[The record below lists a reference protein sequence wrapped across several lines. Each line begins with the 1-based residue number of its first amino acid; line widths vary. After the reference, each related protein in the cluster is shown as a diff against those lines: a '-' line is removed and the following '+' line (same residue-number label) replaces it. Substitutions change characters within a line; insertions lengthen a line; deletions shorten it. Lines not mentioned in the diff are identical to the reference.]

1 MEQLTI
7 AIPKMWGDHH
17 VLAVREALGGLAGV
31 GEIEAS
37 AARSLVRLSFDPA
50 VVGQEQIV
58 QALRD
63 AGYDP
68 SETVEFASPPA
79 NSAQGS
85 PWFEDDSRMT
95 QTNRLDLEM
104 SGDFRKY

>member
-1 MEQLTI
+1 MEQLTL

-17 VLAVREALGGLAGV
+17 VLAVRETLAALDGV
-31 GEIEAS
+31 GEVEAS
-37 AARSLVRLSFDPA
+37 AAQKLVRLSFDPA
-50 VVGQEQIV
+50 VGRERIV

-68 SETVEFASPPA
+68 SDTVEFAEPPA
-79 NSAQGS
+79 STASES
-85 PWFEDDSRMT
+85 PRFAEGVRVT